1 MKPVSAPVLNIL
13 EPGSHLPRG
22 MPLLRLG
29 FRPFYLCAALL
40 AALAVPVWVAVF
52 LGYLPWTPVINP
64 MLWHA
69 HEMLFGFASAVIIG
83 FLLTAGKAWTGLGTP
98 RGAPLGALVLLWLAA
113 RVAALVAPYPVYA
126 VFDVLLLPIVAVL
139 LVRLLLRARNT
150 RNLPIGA
157 IVAALALANVA
168 FHAVQLGWW
177 DLSPLLPLHAG
188 LALIVLIECVM
199 AGRVIPGFTMSALPG
214 VKIKTLPWLDGATL
228 TATALGLLLWVLAA
242 PALATFA
249 LLVAAS
255 ALHLVR
261 QWRWQPWRTHE
272 RPILWILHAAYAW
285 IAIGLALL
293 ALAAMGWVAGS
304 AGLHALAVGAT
315 GGLIIGMMTRTA
327 RGHTGR
333 LLKASKA
340 ELAAY
345 VLVLLAAMLR
355 VIVPMASEALLVP
368 AYLGAATAWSM
379 AFAIYLWVYT
389 PWLTQTRLDGRDG

>member
-1 MKPVSAPVLNIL
+1 MTGPILNLL
-13 EPGSHLPRG
+13 EPGSQRPHG

-29 FRPFYLCAALL
+29 FRPFYLCAAML

-52 LGYLPWTPVINP
+52 LGYLQWTPVINP
-64 MLWHA
+64 LLWHA

-83 FLLTAGKAWTGLGTP
+83 FLLTAGKAWTGLGTT
-98 RGAPLGALVLLWLAA
+98 RGPQLGALVLLWLAA
-113 RVAALVAPYPVYA
+113 RVAALAAPYPVYA
-126 VFDVLLLPIVAVL
+126 LFDGLLLPIVTVV

-157 IVAALALANVA
+157 MVGALALANAA

-177 DLSPLLPLHAG
+177 DLPPLQPLHAG
-188 LALIVLIECVM
+188 LALIVMIECVM

-214 VKIKTLPWLDGATL
+214 VKIKTLAWLDRATL
-228 TATALGLLLWVLAA
+228 TTTALGLLLWVLEA
-242 PALATFA
+242 PALAAFP
-249 LLVAAS
+249 LLATAS
-255 ALHLVR
+255 VLHLVR

-285 IAIGLALL
+285 ITIGLALL
-293 ALAAMGWVAGS
+293 ALAAMGWVAAS

-333 LLKASKA
+333 LLKVSMA
-340 ELAAY
+340 EVAAY
-345 VLVLLAAMLR
+345 ALVLLAAVLR
-355 VIVPMASEALLVP
+355 VIVPMASGALLVP
-368 AYLGAATAWSM
+368 AYIGAAAAWSA
-379 AFAIYLWVYT
+379 AFLIYLWIYT